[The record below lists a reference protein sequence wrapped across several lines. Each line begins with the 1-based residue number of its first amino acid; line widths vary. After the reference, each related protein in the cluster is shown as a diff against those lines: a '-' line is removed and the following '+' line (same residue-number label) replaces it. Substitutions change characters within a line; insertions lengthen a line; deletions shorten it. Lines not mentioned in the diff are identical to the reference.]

1 MTNAIAKT
9 LKRLDE
15 SLEFDHSCMSEQHNS
30 VLILLQRE
38 ELTAKELGHI
48 LAQYSLLPA
57 TIVEFLAI
65 GASQLKGW
73 PEVRGELER
82 NMREELGSRTD
93 GLSHY
98 EILNAA
104 LLGELG
110 LDVTDARA
118 LDCTSEFLN
127 LVRGGLLGESP
138 AFIAGGLYA
147 LEASAIPEL
156 TIVAC
161 LINEYARLTE
171 LPNGP
176 IDLSPLRSLKRDINH
191 DEKGNDKYSL
201 NSFFA
206 SHLLDFEVG
215 HRNGLAAAVQK
226 YVKTEDIERFE
237 AGFEYVLDAM
247 DRWWQALARRDSEA
261 GLFNTYELA
270 EDELA
275 LRG

>member
-1 MTNAIAKT
+1 MLNSIAQSWG
-9 LKRLDE
+9 RLAE
-15 SLEFDHSCMSEQHNS
+15 SLQFEHDSMSERDNP
-30 VLILLQRE
+30 VLVLLQRGG
-38 ELTAKELGHI
+38 LTAKELGNI

-57 TIVEFLAI
+57 TIVEFLAT
-65 GASQLKGW
+65 GASQLKIW
-73 PEVRGELER
+73 PDVRGELER

-93 GLSHY
+93 GQSHY
-98 EILNAA
+98 EILKAA
-104 LLGELG
+104 LLSELG
-110 LDVTDARA
+110 LDVTETCATN
-118 LDCTSEFLN
+118 CTSEFLS
-127 LVRGGLLGESP
+127 LIRKGLLEESP
-138 AFIAGGLYA
+138 DFIAGGVYA

-171 LPNGP
+171 LPNEP
-176 IDLSPLRSLKRDINH
+176 IDLFPLQSLKRDINRYV
-191 DEKGNDKYSL
+191 GVNDKYSL

-226 YVKTEDIERFE
+226 YVGPEDIEGFE

-247 DRWWQALARRDSEA
+247 DRWWQALAQRDSEA
-261 GLFNTYELA
+261 ELFNTYVHV
-270 EDELA
+270 EDDLA